1 VDEEER
7 GGGDAGRRFDLGDDG
22 ADTVAEGGGLV
33 KLRAEGL
40 ELRVHD
46 EGGQPRRGLG
56 VGGGGGAGRS
66 GGAEAA
72 QRGQE
77 ESGSAV
83 GEESCGWGRERSG
96 GGAEA
101 ESGGGGGGCCGCG
114 SHCGVGFWRWF

>member
-1 VDEEER
+1 MDEEER

-46 EGGQPRRGLG
+46 GRGQPRWGLG
-56 VGGGGGAGRS
+56 VGGGGGARRS

-72 QRGQE
+72 G
-77 ESGSAV
+77 V
-83 GEESCGWGRERSG
+83 GRLG
-96 GGAEA
+96 GG
-101 ESGGGGGGCCGCG
+101 
-114 SHCGVGFWRWF
+114 

>member
-1 VDEEER
+1 MDEEER

-56 VGGGGGAGRS
+56 VGGGGGARRS

-77 ESGSAV
+77 EGGSAREKRQANASEERGSAFFHRLSPLRHFASPFASLV
-83 GEESCGWGRERSG
+83 GDRC
-96 GGAEA
+96 
-101 ESGGGGGGCCGCG
+101 
-114 SHCGVGFWRWF
+114 